1 MTRSLCSSLWN
12 LRKAVSP
19 TAIHLPADST
29 GSTTNPT
36 VCYLCARFVCNPSAR
51 SLTVP
56 PFPLSPFPPFG
67 NGIGIGIGTGI
78 ELGPSNP
85 ESGIKHPASGW
96 AGGSA

>member
-51 SLTVP
+51 SLTEC
-56 PFPLSPFPPFG
+56 L
-67 NGIGIGIGTGI
+67 
-78 ELGPSNP
+78 
-85 ESGIKHPASGW
+85 PARQSRRSQ
-96 AGGSA
+96 AAA